1 MLISQRPSDEVLLK
15 TFNKFT
21 NKPIG
26 YNILGNQS
34 IVPKEDAFE
43 RKYGTAITT
52 ASIAGAIGLAYI
64 INRGGKLF
72 DFTKFVKTY
81 VNKITANTLEKLKN
95 SKTTDFDWLQRLK
108 FNTAISTVNLL
119 KKIEGIGNFNPLKD
133 YAADVVLD
141 KIKLKPVFDW
151 ISDKFT
157 YYGKNLAFSKYT
169 KPQKDFEK
177 LSQSLNRV
185 INFYKKTNNPTL
197 AQELATSIESMQ
209 TGLNEIINGFDKR
222 FDKTVDVLKKNSSRE
237 FWNGVSELKGKTL
250 KEKIFG
256 KLSDF
261 CEFIPT
267 KKMEPY
273 KKEMFKNLFQTKR
286 TISNNLHDL
295 SKELNNDLDDIF
307 YSDVLQ
313 NKTLRQSYIKIK
325 DFLNQLTKQTKGDA
339 ASRSQIKQY
348 LLSELENLS
357 QELSKLK
364 NKNNCVEKAKNMINI
379 LKNDKKGLIEE
390 AIIKCEQVKEFS
402 PELYM
407 KLVSQRNNFQKSLN
421 NAVNFE
427 TDKSYRKLLDFSLH
441 SLATD
446 LFTQFTGFGTMLY
459 ILLNRKKTKEQKIS
473 ENLKV
478 GIPVFGGLFV
488 GFLCNLRQIASGP
501 GSLLFATLSGFI
513 LNRLGTIVSKNY
525 LENHIEEKTKTDDE
539 NKMIAKV

>member
-1 MLISQRPSDEVLLK
+1 MNVSQRPTDEVLLK

-26 YNILGNQS
+26 YNILGYQS
-34 IVPKEDAFE
+34 VEHKEDVFE
-43 RKYGTAITT
+43 RKYGSIITT

-64 INRGGKLF
+64 IHRGGKLF

-95 SKTTDFDWLQRLK
+95 SQTTDFDWLQRLK
-108 FNTAISTVNLL
+108 FNTAINTVNIL
-119 KKIEGIGNFNPLKD
+119 KKLEGIGNFNPIKD

-141 KIKLKPVFDW
+141 KIKLKPLFDW

-157 YYGKNLAFSKYT
+157 YYGKNLAFSKYI

-177 LSQSLNRV
+177 LAQSLNRAV
-185 INFYKKTNNPTL
+185 KIYNKTGNPEL
-197 AQELATSIESMQ
+197 AQELTSSINSMQ
-209 TGLNEIINGFDKR
+209 LGLNKIINGFDKR
-222 FDKTVDVLKKNSSRE
+222 FDKTVDILKQNSSRE
-237 FWNGVSELKGKTL
+237 FWKGVSELKGKTL

-273 KKEMFKNLFQTKR
+273 KKQMFQNLLKTK
-286 TISNNLHDL
+286 TNISNNLHDL

-313 NKTLRQSYIKIK
+313 NKNLRQCYIRIK
-325 DFLNQLTKQTKGDA
+325 DFLNQLTKQNKGDNNA
-339 ASRSQIKQY
+339 RNTIKQK
-348 LLSELENLS
+348 LLTEIENLS
-357 QELSKLK
+357 QELSKLQ

-379 LKNDKKGLIEE
+379 LQNDRKGLVEE
-390 AIIKCEQVKEFS
+390 AIIKCEQVKEIA

-407 KLVSQRNNFQKSLN
+407 KLVAQRNKFQKSLN

-501 GSLLFATLSGFI
+501 GSLLFATMSGFI

-525 LENHIEEKTKTDDE
+525 LGKHPQQLAQADKSQQITK
-539 NKMIAKV
+539 A

>member
-1 MLISQRPSDEVLLK
+1 MLVSQRPSDEVLLK

-26 YNILGNQS
+26 YNILGTYS
-34 IVPKEDAFE
+34 VAPKEDTFE
-43 RKYGTAITT
+43 RKYGTIITT
-52 ASIAGAIGLAYI
+52 ASIAGAVGLAYI

-72 DFTKFVKTY
+72 DFTKFVKTH
-81 VNKITANTLEKLKN
+81 VNNITANTLEKLKN

-108 FNTAISTVNLL
+108 FNTAINTVNIL
-119 KKIEGIGNFNPLKD
+119 KKLEGIGNFNPIKD
-133 YAADVVLD
+133 YAADVVLK

-151 ISDKFT
+151 ISDRFT
-157 YYGKNLAFSKYT
+157 YYGKNLAFSKYI

-177 LSQSLNRV
+177 LSQSLNRA
-185 INFYKKTNNPTL
+185 IKIYNKTGNLAL
-197 AQELATSIESMQ
+197 AQELTTSVNNMQ
-209 TGLNEIINGFDKR
+209 IGLNKIINGFDKR
-222 FDKTVDVLKKNSSRE
+222 FDKTVNVLKENSSKE
-237 FWNGVSELKGKTL
+237 FWKGVSELKGNTL

-273 KKEMFKNLFQTKR
+273 KKQMFQNLLETKSL
-286 TISNNLHDL
+286 ISNNLQDL
-295 SKELNNDLDDIF
+295 SKQLNSDLDDIF
-307 YSDVLQ
+307 YSDALQ
-313 NKTLRQSYIKIK
+313 NKTLRESYIKIK
-325 DFLNQLTKQTKGDA
+325 DYLNKLTKQNKGDVI
-339 ASRSQIKQY
+339 SRNNIKQK
-348 LLSELENLS
+348 LLFEIENLS

-364 NKNNCVEKAKNMINI
+364 NKNNCVEKAKDMMNI

-390 AIIKCEQVKEFS
+390 AIIKCDQVKEIA

-407 KLVSQRNNFQKSLN
+407 KLVAQRNNFQKSLN

-501 GSLLFATLSGFI
+501 GSLLFATMSGFI
-513 LNRLGTIVSKNY
+513 LNRLGTLVSKNY
-525 LENHIEEKTKTDDE
+525 LEKHNGEETKIDYK
-539 NKMIAKV
+539 NAMIAKI

>member
-1 MLISQRPSDEVLLK
+1 MLVNQRPSDEVLLK
-15 TFNKFT
+15 TFHDFT

-26 YNILGNQS
+26 YNILGTQS
-34 IVPKEDAFE
+34 VVPAEDVFE
-43 RKYGTAITT
+43 HKYGTIITS
-52 ASIAGAIGLAYI
+52 AAVIGAIGIGYI
-64 INRGGKLF
+64 IHRGGKLF

-119 KKIEGIGNFNPLKD
+119 KKLEGIGNCNPIKD

-141 KIKLKPVFDW
+141 KIKLKPLFDW
-151 ISDKFT
+151 ISEKFT
-157 YYGKNLAFSKYT
+157 YYGKNLAFSKYI

-177 LSQSLNRV
+177 LSHSLNRV
-185 INFYKKTNNPTL
+185 VNIYNKTSHPEL
-197 AQELATSIESMQ
+197 AQELAVSINKMQ

-222 FDKTVDVLKKNSSRE
+222 FDKTVNILNKNSSRE
-237 FWNGVSELKGKTL
+237 FWKGVSELKGKTL

-267 KKMEPY
+267 KRMEPY
-273 KKEMFKNLFQTKR
+273 KKYMFKNLLTTKR
-286 TISNNLHDL
+286 VISNNLQDL
-295 SKELNNDLDDIF
+295 TKELSNDLDDIF
-307 YSDVLQ
+307 YSDALQ
-313 NKTLRQSYIKIK
+313 NKNLRQCYIKIK
-325 DFLNQLTKQTKGDA
+325 DFLSQLTKQNNGDNTA
-339 ASRSQIKQY
+339 RGQIKQK
-348 LLSELENLS
+348 LLSEIENLLK
-357 QELSKLK
+357 ELSNLK
-364 NKNNCVEKAKNMINI
+364 DKKNCVKKAQNMINI

-390 AIIKCEQVKEFS
+390 AIIKCDQVKEVN

-407 KLVSQRNNFQKSLN
+407 KLVAQRNNFQKSLN

-446 LFTQFTGFGTMLY
+446 LMTQFTGFGTMLY
-459 ILLNRKKTKEQKIS
+459 ILLNRKKSKEQKIS

-501 GSLLFATLSGFI
+501 GSLLFATMSGFI

-525 LENHIEEKTKTDDE
+525 LDKYIAEQKIE
-539 NKMIAKV
+539 NKNNQTQKV